1 MFDDLENKKDRYF
14 HVTPR
19 KNLSAIQK
27 EGLLAQIGDRSQEA
41 KEEAEAVF
49 LFPSKE
55 DMDNALLNWLGEA
68 FEEEDELII
77 LQIDLPADFP
87 VKRDADSNGELM
99 YEAYSYKNIPPEYI
113 SAIYDEAYELIESE
127 SDKEKDI

>member
-1 MFDDLENKKDRYF
+1 MFDDLKNKEHRYF

-87 VKRDADSNGELM
+87 VKRDEDSNGELM
-99 YEAYSYKNIPPEYI
+99 YEAYSYKNVPPEYI

>member
-68 FEEEDELII
+68 FEEEDTE
-77 LQIDLPADFP
+77 AEAVAVSEEEAP
-87 VKRDADSNGELM
+87 VE
-99 YEAYSYKNIPPEYI
+99 PE
-113 SAIYDEAYELIESE
+113 E
-127 SDKEKDI
+127 EKAEKSPEK

>member
-1 MFDDLENKKDRYF
+1 MNDLENKKDRYF

-27 EGLLAQIGDRSQEA
+27 EGLLARIGDRSQEA
-41 KEEAEAVF
+41 KEDVEAVF

-68 FEEEDELII
+68 FEEEDELIV

-87 VKRDADSNGELM
+87 VKRDADSNGDLM

>member
-1 MFDDLENKKDRYF
+1 MFEDLENKEHRYF